1 MKKILLSVAIIAS
14 NFVFSQITLE
24 TTYNSENLQ
33 VYTNATETNYYSV
46 GQNLTTV
53 KIYNANHTLKKQFT
67 PTIPTGYSMSINS
80 YNNFILSKN
89 IFNTDN
95 LLEIVVVFHKYD
107 NINGL
112 IIRIIIFNE
121 DGQIVKDFGE
131 NYRLDDEFDFH
142 VYHDNTT
149 NTNKLRLYKVTTNS
163 TEIYNL
169 PTTSLASKEIQSKNN
184 LSAFPIPTNKV
195 LNIINPDN
203 GANKVQIYDTSGKLV
218 MNKSFSS
225 HDDKIAIDVEA
236 LTKGIYIYKIGEM
249 SSKFIKN

>member
-1 MKKILLSVAIIAS
+1 MKKILLSVALMAT
-14 NFVFSQITLE
+14 NFAFAQITLE
-24 TTYNSENLQ
+24 KTYASENLQ

-53 KIYNANHTLKKQFT
+53 KIYNANHTLKKQFS
-67 PTIPTGYSMSINS
+67 PTIPAGYSMNISS

-95 LLEIVVVFHKYD
+95 LLEIVVVFNKYD
-107 NINGL
+107 NGSVNKIVV
-112 IIRIIIFNE
+112 FNE

-131 NYRLDDEFDFH
+131 NYRFDDEFDFH

-149 NTNKLRLYKVTTNS
+149 NTNKLRLYKENTSS

-169 PTTSLASKEIQSKNN
+169 PTTSLAAKEIQLANK
-184 LSAFPIPTNKV
+184 LSAFPIPTNKI

-203 GANKVQIYDTSGKLV
+203 GANKVQVYDTSGKLV
-218 MNKSFSS
+218 MNKIFSFD
-225 HDDKIAIDVEA
+225 DDKISIDVEN
-236 LTKGIYIYKIGEM
+236 LTKGIYIYKIGEL

>member
-1 MKKILLSVAIIAS
+1 MKKTLLSGAIIAS

-24 TTYNSENLQ
+24 KTYTSESLQ
-33 VYTNATETNYYSV
+33 VYTNTTETNYYSV
-46 GQNLTTV
+46 GQNLTTI
-53 KIYNANHTLKKQFT
+53 KIYNANHTLKKQFS
-67 PTIPTGYSMSINS
+67 PTIPTGYSMNISS

-95 LLEIVVVFHKYD
+95 LLEIVVVFNKYD
-107 NINGL
+107 NGSINK
-112 IIRIIIFNE
+112 IVIFNE

-131 NYRLDDEFDFH
+131 NYRFDDEFDFH

-149 NTNKLRLYKVTTNS
+149 NSNKLRLYKTTTNS

-169 PTTSLASKEIQSKNN
+169 PTTSLAAKEVQSQGK
-184 LSAFPIPTNKV
+184 LSAFPIPTNKI

-203 GANKVQIYDTSGKLV
+203 GANKVQIYDASGKLV
-218 MNKSFSS
+218 MNKTFSS
-225 HDDKIAIDVEA
+225 NENKISIDVEA
-236 LTKGIYIYKIGEM
+236 LTKGIYIYKIGEL